1 MGGHPKAQETL
12 LQASD
17 AIDGILNFWVRG
29 SYLRLLFQ
37 QFSLITKSRHTGGQW
52 MTVKG
57 RRELKIFWF
66 CICNVPEPHNH
77 EVLINC
83 LGFNPQ
89 HRCDFLL
96 GTSAHN
102 SPLDLTL
109 CLETLGLNNRKL
121 HILFGILNN
130 YRAPGMGPRINH
142 TFKCEVGKSV
152 INDWGKIPRAAGTFQ
167 EW

>member
-1 MGGHPKAQETL
+1 MG
-12 LQASD
+12 
-17 AIDGILNFWVRG
+17 WR
-29 SYLRLLFQ
+29 
-37 QFSLITKSRHTGGQW
+37 W
-52 MTVKG
+52 MTMKG

-66 CICNVPEPHNH
+66 CIYNVPEPHNH

-102 SPLDLTL
+102 SPLNPTL
-109 CLETLGLNNRKL
+109 CLETLGLSDRKL
-121 HILFGILNN
+121 HILFIILNS

-142 TFKCEVGKSV
+142 IFKCKVGKFV
-152 INDWGKIPRAAGTFQ
+152 INDWGKNTQSSRHISGMVTFAWNQ
-167 EW
+167 EGGQETKQVHQPQQGHAWREHTKDC